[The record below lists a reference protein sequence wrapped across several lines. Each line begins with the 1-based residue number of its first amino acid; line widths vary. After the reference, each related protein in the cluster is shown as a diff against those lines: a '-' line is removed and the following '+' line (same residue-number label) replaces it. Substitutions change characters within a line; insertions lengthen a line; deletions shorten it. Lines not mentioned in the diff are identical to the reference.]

1 MPYSNEAHAPRALR
15 NAFNPRGGPMR
26 TKRNPKTEEQHNER
40 LEKEAQR
47 RSDKAAAE
55 DQAIDDMVKQSLT
68 RWGP

>member
-1 MPYSNEAHAPRALR
+1 
-15 NAFNPRGGPMR
+15 MR
-26 TKRNPKTEEQHNER
+26 PKRNPETEEQHNES

-55 DQAIDDMVKQSLT
+55 DQAIDEMVKQSLT